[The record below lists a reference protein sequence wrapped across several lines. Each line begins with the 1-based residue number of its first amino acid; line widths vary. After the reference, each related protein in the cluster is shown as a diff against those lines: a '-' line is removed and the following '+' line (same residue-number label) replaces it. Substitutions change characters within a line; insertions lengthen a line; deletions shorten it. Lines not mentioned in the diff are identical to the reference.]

1 MQNFSKQPVS
11 KGHCI
16 EMFWGRSKDVLGG
29 LVKTPNSNQKWE
41 IGESCSYN
49 KNIVKLMKSTV
60 TQEHI
65 QLLVKKELISG

>member
-1 MQNFSKQPVS
+1 
-11 KGHCI
+11 
-16 EMFWGRSKDVLGG
+16 MFWGRSKDVLGG

-41 IGESCSYN
+41 IGEPCSYN

-65 QLLVKKELISG
+65 QLLVKKGLISG